1 MKKHPTVFLLAL
13 CSLLLIAVSAAPPSV
28 AEKEPAINVRITTT
42 VESDGS
48 GTFKL
53 EIVLGKEFL
62 GMVKSFSEF
71 TDASVCDSFSEGV
84 EDFPQMTES
93 EGDGSITCSA
103 FKPFDDLEGLQA
115 ITEHT
120 FDAGTFQRLEIDG
133 GHFYYDLAANVDSAL
148 TWEADMPFDMEAW
161 WIVRVPGEV
170 VDTNADSVS
179 GRTLSWDLMT
189 MNSASHMRV
198 ESKIGGSGGLDPALL
213 AVGGVLSL
221 GCCCIVVLI
230 AAAAVFILVRKK

>member
-28 AEKEPAINVRITTT
+28 AEEEPAIDVRITTT

-71 TDASVCDSFSEGV
+71 TDASVCGSFSEGV

-115 ITEHT
+115 ITE
-120 FDAGTFQRLEIDG
+120 
-133 GHFYYDLAANVDSAL
+133 HFYYDLAANVDSAL

-189 MNSASHMRV
+189 MNSASHIRV